1 MSLLGFV
8 VLLLIAAICGAIGQA
23 IVGYSVGGCL
33 LSSII
38 GLVGAFI
45 GSWLAT
51 RLNLPELLAINID
64 GQPFPIVWSIAGS
77 AILVGI
83 ASLFTRRRSVAL

>member
-8 VLLLIAAICGAIGQA
+8 VLLIIAAICGAIGQA
-23 IVGYSVGGCL
+23 IVGYSAGGCL
-33 LSSII
+33 FSSLI
-38 GLVGAFI
+38 GLVGAYL

-51 RLNLPELLAINID
+51 QLNLPELLTVHID

-77 AILVGI
+77 AILVAI
-83 ASLFTRRRSVAL
+83 ASLFARRRTVVV